1 MANWKILL
9 RQNLNTMAM
18 IKFNNVT
25 KIYHPDTI
33 VLRDISFEVEKGEF
47 VSIVV
52 KSGSGKTTLTRLI
65 LGLEEPSEGEVFFE
79 ETNLNS
85 ISSSKIQD
93 LRRKIGVIYQDYKLL
108 PTKTVYENVS
118 YIMAV
123 EGKPDKE
130 IQVEVPKVLDVIG
143 LTGKEDNFPSE
154 LSGGEQ
160 QRLAIARAL
169 VNHPDIIIA
178 DEPTGNLDPYN
189 TYEVISLL
197 QKINQTGK
205 TIILATHDREVI
217 NKLAKR
223 VITLEQGR
231 IVRDEQAGRF
241 II

>member
-1 MANWKILL
+1 
-9 RQNLNTMAM
+9 
-18 IKFNNVT
+18 V
-25 KIYHPDTI
+25 
-33 VLRDISFEVEKGEF
+33 G
-47 VSIVV
+47 

>member
-1 MANWKILL
+1 
-9 RQNLNTMAM
+9 M

-25 KIYHPDTI
+25 KVYQSDDV
-33 VLRDISFEVEKGEF
+33 VLQDISFEIEKGEF
-47 VSIVV
+47 VSIVG

-65 LGLEEPSEGEVFFE
+65 LGLEEATKGEVFFGG
-79 ETNLNS
+79 LNMNDIDS
-85 ISSSKIQD
+85 CQIQE

-108 PTKTVYENVS
+108 PNKTVYENVA

-123 EGKPDKE
+123 EGKDDDE
-130 IQVEVPKVLDVIG
+130 IEQEVPKVLDIIG
-143 LTGKEDNFPSE
+143 LTGKENNFPSE

-169 VNHPDIIIA
+169 VNHPDVIIA

-197 QKINQTGK
+197 QKINSAGK

-217 NKLAKR
+217 NKLGKR
-223 VITLEQGR
+223 VITLENGK
-231 IVRDEQAGRF
+231 IIRDEKEGRF